1 VHILLLSKDKFLINV
16 LRGRY
21 GEIDL
26 KQRDD
31 IENYNVIIFDMLV
44 QDEIQSYIGNFSNFD
59 LNNYLIVNIGE
70 DQQDGILNIRIP
82 FRIRFLVEKIDNF
95 NKNYSNF
102 IIKYFDGTINVNSKT
117 FSNKTNIIHFTA
129 KEIGLINFLF
139 KNGKSDKAALLDKV
153 WNTKAQ
159 NDKIVETVIYN
170 VKQKFKDIGMES
182 PILYNNS
189 SYSIREPT
197 AVS

>member
-1 VHILLLSKDKFLINV
+1 MLLSKDKFLINV